1 MCIRLTGDNM
11 NNETLICGGVGAV
24 LGIVGTATQLNEILR
39 TISLILTILGAII
52 SFIVVPLLNWYKSAK
67 KDGKIDVDEL
77 EEAARILDEG
87 VKKTNQSIKDSQC
100 DDADEREEI
109 KKEKGDKHG

>member
-1 MCIRLTGDNM
+1 M
-11 NNETLICGGVGAV
+11 NNETLICGGVGAA

-67 KDGKIDVDEL
+67 KDDGKIDVEEL

-87 VKKTNQSIKDSQC
+87 VNKTNQSIKDSQRK
-100 DDADEREEI
+100 DVDEREEI
-109 KKEKGDKHG
+109 EKEKGK

>member
-1 MCIRLTGDNM
+1 M
-11 NNETLICGGVGAV
+11 NNETLICGGVGAA

-67 KDGKIDVDEL
+67 KDNKIDAEEL

-87 VKKTNQSIKDSQC
+87 VKKTNQSIKDSQRK
-100 DDADEREEI
+100 DVDEREEI
-109 KKEKGDKHG
+109 KKEKGK

>member
-1 MCIRLTGDNM
+1 M
-11 NNETLICGGVGAV
+11 NNETLICGGVGAA

-67 KDGKIDVDEL
+67 KDNKIDVEEL

-87 VKKTNQSIKDSQC
+87 VNKTNQSIKDSQRK
-100 DDADEREEI
+100 DVDEREEI
-109 KKEKGDKHG
+109 KKEKGK